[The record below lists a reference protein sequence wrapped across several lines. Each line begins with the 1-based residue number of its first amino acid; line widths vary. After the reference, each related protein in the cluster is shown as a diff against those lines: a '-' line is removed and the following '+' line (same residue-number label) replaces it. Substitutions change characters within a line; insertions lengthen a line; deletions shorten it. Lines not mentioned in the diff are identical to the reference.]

1 MEIRGLMNK
10 KEIIFKLKN
19 INLDLNEIIVIS
31 GASLVV
37 QDIIDNTVDI
47 DLSCS
52 EDYYKK
58 IKWEEKL
65 GDAKKNIKYYDVFEI
80 ANNFY
85 YPDKVVII
93 DGIKFMN
100 LKECL
105 KVKEE
110 LNRPKDREVILKL
123 RKRMKHNGKSKN
135 MCE

>member
-1 MEIRGLMNK
+1 MEIHGLMNK
-10 KEIIFKLKN
+10 KEIISKLKN

-37 QDIIDNTVDI
+37 QNIIDNTTDI

-58 IKWEEKL
+58 IKWEEKI
-65 GDAKKNIKYYDVFEI
+65 GAAKTNIKYYDVFEI
-80 ANNFY
+80 GNNFY
-85 YPDKVVII
+85 FPDEVVII

-110 LNRPKDREVILKL
+110 LNRPKDQKVIEFLKKQ
-123 RKRMKHNGKSKN
+123 RTNRD
-135 MCE
+135 

>member
-1 MEIRGLMNK
+1 MEIHGLMNK
-10 KEIIFKLKN
+10 KEIISKLKN

-37 QDIIDNTVDI
+37 QNIIDNTTDI

-58 IKWEEKL
+58 IKWKEKL
-65 GDAKKNIKYYDVFEI
+65 GAAKTNIKYYDVFEI
-80 ANNFY
+80 GNNFY
-85 YPDKVVII
+85 FPDEVVII

-100 LKECL
+100 LKEFL

-110 LNRPKDREVILKL
+110 LNRTKDRKVIEFLKKQ
-123 RKRMKHNGKSKN
+123 RTNRD
-135 MCE
+135 

>member
-1 MEIRGLMNK
+1 MEIHGLMNK
-10 KEIIFKLKN
+10 KEIISKLKN

-37 QDIIDNTVDI
+37 QNIIANTTDI

-58 IKWEEKL
+58 IKWEEKI
-65 GDAKKNIKYYDVFEI
+65 GAAKTNIKYYDVFEI
-80 ANNFY
+80 GNNFY
-85 YPDKVVII
+85 FPDEVVII

-110 LNRPKDREVILKL
+110 LNRPKDQKVIEFLKKQ
-123 RKRMKHNGKSKN
+123 RTNRD
-135 MCE
+135 

>member
-1 MEIRGLMNK
+1 MEIHGLMNK
-10 KEIIFKLKN
+10 KEIISKLKN

-37 QDIIDNTVDI
+37 QNIIDNTTDI

-58 IKWEEKL
+58 IKWKEKL
-65 GDAKKNIKYYDVFEI
+65 GAAKTNIKYYDVFEI
-80 ANNFY
+80 ENNFY
-85 YPDKVVII
+85 FPDEVVII

-110 LNRPKDREVILKL
+110 LNRPKDRKVIEFLKKQ
-123 RKRMKHNGKSKN
+123 RTNRD
-135 MCE
+135 

>member
-1 MEIRGLMNK
+1 M
-10 KEIIFKLKN
+10 
-19 INLDLNEIIVIS
+19 DLNEIIVIS

-37 QDIIDNTVDI
+37 QNIIDNTTDI

-58 IKWEEKL
+58 IKWEEKI
-65 GDAKKNIKYYDVFEI
+65 GAAKTNIKYYDVFEI
-80 ANNFY
+80 GNNFY
-85 YPDKVVII
+85 FPDEVVII

-110 LNRPKDREVILKL
+110 LNRPKDQKVIEFLKKQ
-123 RKRMKHNGKSKN
+123 RTNRD
-135 MCE
+135 

>member
-1 MEIRGLMNK
+1 MEIHGLMNK
-10 KEIIFKLKN
+10 KEIISKLKN

-37 QDIIDNTVDI
+37 QNIIDNTTDI

-65 GDAKKNIKYYDVFEI
+65 GAAKTNIKYYDVFEI
-80 ANNFY
+80 GNNFY
-85 YPDKVVII
+85 FPDEVVII

-110 LNRPKDREVILKL
+110 LNRPKDQKVIEFLKKQ
-123 RKRMKHNGKSKN
+123 RTNRD
-135 MCE
+135 

>member
-1 MEIRGLMNK
+1 MDIHGLMNK
-10 KEIIFKLKN
+10 KEIISKLKN
-19 INLDLNEIIVIS
+19 INLELNEIIVIS

-37 QDIIDNTVDI
+37 QNIIDNTTDI

-58 IKWEEKL
+58 IKWEEKI
-65 GDAKKNIKYYDVFEI
+65 GAAKTNIKYYDVFEI
-80 ANNFY
+80 GNNFY
-85 YPDKVVII
+85 FPDEVVII

-110 LNRPKDREVILKL
+110 LNRPKDQKVIEFLKKQ
-123 RKRMKHNGKSKN
+123 RTNRD
-135 MCE
+135 

>member
-1 MEIRGLMNK
+1 MEIHGLMNK
-10 KEIIFKLKN
+10 KEIISKLKN

-37 QDIIDNTVDI
+37 QNIIDNTTDI

-58 IKWEEKL
+58 IKWKEKL
-65 GDAKKNIKYYDVFEI
+65 GAAKTNIKYYDVFEI
-80 ANNFY
+80 GNNFY
-85 YPDKVVII
+85 FPDEVVII

-100 LKECL
+100 LKACL

-110 LNRPKDREVILKL
+110 LNRPKDRKVIEFLKKQ
-123 RKRMKHNGKSKN
+123 RTNRD
-135 MCE
+135 

>member
-1 MEIRGLMNK
+1 MEIHGLMNK
-10 KEIIFKLKN
+10 KEIISKLKN

-37 QDIIDNTVDI
+37 QNIIDNTTDI

-58 IKWEEKL
+58 IKWKEKL
-65 GDAKKNIKYYDVFEI
+65 GTAKTNIKYYDVFEI
-80 ANNFY
+80 GNNFY
-85 YPDKVVII
+85 FPDEVVII

-110 LNRPKDREVILKL
+110 LNRPKDRKVIEFLKKQ
-123 RKRMKHNGKSKN
+123 RTNRD
-135 MCE
+135 

>member
-1 MEIRGLMNK
+1 MEIHGLMNK
-10 KEIIFKLKN
+10 KEIISKLKN

-37 QDIIDNTVDI
+37 QNIIDNTTDI

-58 IKWEEKL
+58 IKWEEKI
-65 GDAKKNIKYYDVFEI
+65 GAAKTNIKYYDVFEI
-80 ANNFY
+80 GNNFY
-85 YPDKVVII
+85 FPDEVVII

-110 LNRPKDREVILKL
+110 LNRPKDRKVIEFLKKQ
-123 RKRMKHNGKSKN
+123 RTNRD
-135 MCE
+135 

>member
-1 MEIRGLMNK
+1 MEIHGLMNK
-10 KEIIFKLKN
+10 KEIISKLKN

-37 QDIIDNTVDI
+37 QNIIDNTTDI

-58 IKWEEKL
+58 IKWKEKL
-65 GDAKKNIKYYDVFEI
+65 GAAKTNIKYYDVFEI
-80 ANNFY
+80 GNNFY
-85 YPDKVVII
+85 FPDEVVII

-105 KVKEE
+105 KMKEE
-110 LNRPKDREVILKL
+110 LNRPKDRKVIEFLKKQ
-123 RKRMKHNGKSKN
+123 RTNRD
-135 MCE
+135 

>member
-1 MEIRGLMNK
+1 MEIHGLMNK
-10 KEIIFKLKN
+10 KEIISKLKN

-37 QDIIDNTVDI
+37 QNIIDNTTDI

-58 IKWEEKL
+58 IKWKEKL
-65 GDAKKNIKYYDVFEI
+65 GAAKTNIKYYDVFEI
-80 ANNFY
+80 GNNFY
-85 YPDKVVII
+85 FPDEVVII

-100 LKECL
+100 LKGCL

-110 LNRPKDREVILKL
+110 LNRPKDQKVIEFLKKQ
-123 RKRMKHNGKSKN
+123 RTNRD
-135 MCE
+135 

>member
-1 MEIRGLMNK
+1 MEIHGLMNK
-10 KEIIFKLKN
+10 KEIISKLKN

-37 QDIIDNTVDI
+37 QNIIDNTTDI

-58 IKWEEKL
+58 IKWKEKL
-65 GDAKKNIKYYDVFEI
+65 GAAKTNIKYYDVFEI
-80 ANNFY
+80 GNNFY
-85 YPDKVVII
+85 FPDEVVII

-110 LNRPKDREVILKL
+110 LNRTKDRKVIEFLKKQ
-123 RKRMKHNGKSKN
+123 RTNRD
-135 MCE
+135 